1 MSAPLPTLAAAWVR
15 TKPAHDLTIRQ
26 IAVLNVVCVDDS
38 PHRVRWIAE
47 KLNLSK
53 PVVTRAL
60 TKLHT
65 LGLVAKERDPHD
77 GRDIL
82 VHETDA
88 GLALRSSMSRVVV

>member
-1 MSAPLPTLAAAWVR
+1 MLPTLAAAWVR
-15 TKPAHDLTIRQ
+15 SKPTHDLTIRQ
-26 IAVLNVVCVDDS
+26 IAVLNVVCMDAP
-38 PHRVRWIAE
+38 PHRVRWIAD

-60 TKLHT
+60 MKLHM

-82 VHETDA
+82 VHATDA
-88 GLALRSSMSRVVV
+88 GIALRSSMCRAAA